1 MGMRGSFGSPSLKWM
16 LAVGLCLGAG
26 VWAETAAYWRF
37 EEGPAGA
44 SVVKPFGAL
53 DSSGNGNHLDPG
65 TQGGTQG
72 FAYVTDTGYEA
83 VPRTGAVN
91 GYAVRNTGSS
101 PSLETRSVYLNLGP
115 GSYPS
120 GIDIEAITP
129 GQFTIEAF
137 FKPEDGGY
145 RTIVGRDGYAVTS
158 QDAQL
163 AALYFQ
169 ILPDD
174 AVAIKFADVSG
185 YWHQAVSPAG
195 LIKGFDFGTDP
206 EGLTG
211 RWYYMA
217 GVSNGSTLSLYLANV
232 SAGTDPLLA
241 AQTDLTPSGSP
252 NRALARG
259 TASGSTWHTGGWS
272 VGRGM
277 FNGTKTDRAY
287 GRIDEVRISTHA
299 LATSEFLMLPKPT
312 ADYNPVMNAADPHVM
327 IDGTRAWL
335 YPTSGTRPRF
345 YAYSSSNLATW
356 QDHGSILNIDTIS
369 WVPSGKYAWAPAM
382 IKKGNLYYFYYSV
395 GPKPS
400 HIGVAWGSSPT
411 GPFTDK
417 GSALLSDNGDPTFEA
432 IDPMVF
438 TDPASGK
445 SYFYAGGSAGSRLRV
460 FELNSTMMNFARE
473 ISVSN
478 PPNFTEGAFMHTR
491 DGVYYLSYSH
501 GSWNRDTYSVHY
513 CTASTPYGPWT
524 YRGKILS
531 SEGWFKGPGHHSFA
545 YNAAMDEW
553 YIVYHRW
560 NERFDSGPYSGSRS
574 TAIERI
580 EYDDAGL
587 IRPIMPTDTGV
598 EPVWV
603 GQCLRA
609 DLNCDGWVDLADLAG
624 LAAGWR
630 TGSAAADM
638 APIGGD
644 GIVDM
649 DDLSAFVWHWLTEP
663 NP

>member
-1 MGMRGSFGSPSLKWM
+1 MLFPVRFSSFKLLM
-16 LAVGLCLGAG
+16 ALGLCFVAAGAAQAAT
-26 VWAETAAYWRF
+26 VAYWRF

-44 SVVKPFGAL
+44 SVAKPFGAM

-65 TQGGTQG
+65 TLGGGQGYG
-72 FAYVTDTGYEA
+72 YVTDVGYEA

-91 GYAVRNTGSS
+91 SYAVWNTGSA
-101 PSLETRSVYLNLGP
+101 PALETRSVLLNVGP

-120 GIDIEAITP
+120 GIDIETITP

-137 FKPEDGGY
+137 FKPENGGY
-145 RTIVGRDGYAVTS
+145 RTIVGRDGYNVTS
-158 QDAQL
+158 QDAKL

-169 ILPDD
+169 MTPDD

-185 YWHQAVSPAG
+185 HWHQAVSPGG
-195 LIKGFDFGTDP
+195 LIKGFDWGTDP
-206 EGLTG
+206 QGFTG

-217 GVSNGSTLSLYLANV
+217 AVCNGSTLSLYLANV
-232 SAGTDPLLA
+232 SAGTDPMLV
-241 AQTDLTPSGSP
+241 AQTDLTQSGSP

-259 TASGSTWHTGGWS
+259 TASGSTWHAGGWS

-277 FNGTKTDRAY
+277 FDGTKTDRAY
-287 GRIDEVRISTHA
+287 GRIDEVRISNHA

-312 ADYNPVMNAADPHVM
+312 ADYNPVMDAADPHVM
-327 IDGTRAWL
+327 IDGTRAWI
-335 YPTSGTRPRF
+335 YPTSGHYRYF
-345 YAYSSSNLATW
+345 YAYSSANLVNW
-356 QDHGSILNIDTIS
+356 QDHGVILNFDAIS
-369 WVPSGKYAWAPAM
+369 WIPEGKHAWAPAM
-382 IKKGNLYYFYYSV
+382 IEKNGMYYFYYSV

-400 HIGVAWGSSPT
+400 HIGVAWGPTPT
-411 GPFTDK
+411 GRLTDR

-438 TDPASGK
+438 TDPASGV

-460 FELNSTMMNFARE
+460 FELKADMISFQRE

-478 PPNFTEGAFMHTR
+478 PPYFTEGAFMHYR

-501 GSWNRDTYSVHY
+501 GSWNRDSYSVHY
-513 CTASTPYGPWT
+513 CTSSTPYGPWT

-560 NERFDSGPYSGSRS
+560 NERFGSGPYEGGRS

-580 EYDDAGL
+580 EYVDGL
-587 IRPIMPTDTGV
+587 IQPIMPTDTGV
-598 EPVWV
+598 ERVWV
-603 GQCLRA
+603 GECLRA
-609 DLNCDGWVDLADLAG
+609 DLNCDGWVDLADLAELSEAWG
-624 LAAGWR
+624 TSSMAAE
-630 TGSAAADM
+630 M
-638 APIGGD
+638 APVGGD
-644 GIVDM
+644 GIVDL
-649 DDLSAFVWHWLTEP
+649 DDLSAFVRHWLTGP